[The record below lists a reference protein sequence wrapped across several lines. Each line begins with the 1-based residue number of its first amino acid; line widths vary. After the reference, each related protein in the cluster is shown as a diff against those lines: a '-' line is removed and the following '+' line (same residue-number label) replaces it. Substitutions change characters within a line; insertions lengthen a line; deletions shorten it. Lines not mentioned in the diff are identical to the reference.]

1 MGSLW
6 GLPRPMVLDDGIQRE
21 VIVQES
27 DEHFLETLDMDLV
40 AGSNFTATTFS
51 QWGNAQI
58 ILNRSAVR
66 AFGLTEATVIGARIA
81 SRSEME
87 RGHDPAIVVDVME
100 DVHGRTL

>member
-1 MGSLW
+1 
-6 GLPRPMVLDDGIQRE
+6 MVLDDGIQRE